1 MRWQAI
7 TVSHSPTH
15 SLRSACHCSRRRL
28 IVSSRSRVRVFSS
41 FCEGSCGADDSEE
54 DIMFGNR
61 ESRGMLHKVA
71 RCRRGTRW
79 ASPNQEAPGPGFP
92 IQSRTVRAMSPTKK
106 RVKNIKVHVPRHNSQ
121 RIGPA
126 LTAQIETIAKE
137 KRIRTDVR
145 QPTNES
151 SSVIA
156 LAIVGS
162 HFQSTIHPLLI
173 PTIGK
178 CL

>member
-1 MRWQAI
+1 MVQMIVRKI
-7 TVSHSPTH
+7 ECSVTGRVG
-15 SLRSACHCSRRRL
+15 ACCTKL
-28 IVSSRSRVRVFSS
+28 LDV
-41 FCEGSCGADDSEE
+41 GA
-54 DIMFGNR
+54 
-61 ESRGMLHKVA
+61 A
-71 RCRRGTRW
+71 RDGRT
-79 ASPNQEAPGPGFP
+79 PDQEAPGPGFP
-92 IQSRTVRAMSPTKK
+92 IQSHTVRAMSPTKK

-162 HFQSTIHPLLI
+162 HFQSTISPLLI

-178 CL
+178 CLRVEFVTTYCSCRAWAAVGRRYTAVRP